1 MPQHYDETRE
11 AWPAPIASVAERDAR
26 VWTFLRGAIGARH
39 NVVTPLQATI
49 VDALVQAV
57 ASGQITRQWAC
68 ERKKTYRTPSY
79 AAAVAK
85 RVTRVFGR
93 QQVAYPCPFCHAYHL
108 ATRTE
113 VTHGDA

>member
-1 MPQHYDETRE
+1 MPQHYDPTRE
-11 AWPAPIASVAERDAR
+11 DWPAPIDPVAERDAR

-68 ERKKTYRTPSY
+68 ERKKTYRTPTY

-85 RVTRVFGR
+85 RVTRLFGR
-93 QQVAYPCPFCHAYHL
+93 LQVAYPCPFCHAYHL